1 MALLLYVGRLC
12 DPNGVFSVEAKNLA
26 GIKADRRFGI
36 VNLCSTDLDASLFNQ
51 S

>member
-26 GIKADRRFGI
+26 RFESDRCLGI
-36 VNLCSTDLDASLFNQ
+36 VNLCSIDLDASLFNQ